1 MHVLPTIFTLALFT
15 AAIVLLRLR
24 WQRLSGNLKQ
34 RLICLG
40 IASIS
45 TLCLAVL
52 SRVSTTNDQVNVLVY
67 WCCILSYIFFV
78 VIFTLI
84 RPYWLTLLIA
94 VILVVPLLSSTAI
107 LPLDAIFVHQQHQ
120 ETALGA
126 GLTSDLVPIDP
137 PLAPAATGAD
147 LSIYRR
153 PAWAPFLQRKLFGAR
168 YFDTECHSSAAFATL
183 QPDRHSVLMV
193 CPATPDRPPADGRS
207 YLMPLSRH

>member
-24 WQRLSGNLKQ
+24 WQRLSGNWKQ
-34 RLICLG
+34 RLIRFG
-40 IASIS
+40 IASIA
-45 TLCLAVL
+45 TLGLAVL
-52 SRVSTTNDQVNVLVY
+52 ARVSTTNDQVNVLVY
-67 WCCILSYIFFV
+67 SCFILSYIFFV
-78 VIFTLI
+78 VLFTLI
-84 RPYWLTLLIA
+84 RPYWLTSLIA
-94 VILVVPLLSSTAI
+94 VILLAPLLSSSAI
-107 LPLDAIFVHQQHQ
+107 LPLGAIFAHQQHH

-126 GLTSDLVPIDP
+126 GLTSDLVPID

-193 CPATPDRPPADGRS
+193 CPATPDRPPGDGRS
-207 YLMPLSRH
+207 YLMPLSRY